1 MPLRESIL
9 LRNNV
14 HVGGTEGR
22 PTMVFAHGF
31 GCDQNMWRFVAP
43 AFADTHR
50 IVLFDYVGCGRSDL
64 AAFDHARYGTLDGYA
79 QDLLEV
85 CEALDLQQ
93 SILVGH
99 SVSAMIGLLAAIRQ
113 PARFSRLVM
122 IAPSPRYVD
131 DPPYVGG
138 FQRDDVENLL
148 SLMDHNYIG
157 WASALAPM
165 VAGDP
170 QRPELGAEL
179 EQSFCSTDPQAAR
192 TFARTTFFADN
203 RADLPKLK
211 HPSLIVQVSDD
222 AIAPVSVGRY
232 MQAHMPGSEF
242 ALLEAVGH
250 CPHMS
255 HPQDTIEVLR
265 RFVEPGRVHA

>member
-203 RADLPKLK
+203 RADLARATV
-211 HPSLIVQVSDD
+211 PSLIVQVRDD
-222 AIAPVSVGRY
+222 ALAPMAVGRY
-232 MQAHMPGSEF
+232 LVDHMPRSEMVV
-242 ALLEAVGH
+242 LEATGH

-255 HPQDTIEVLR
+255 HPQLTIAAMKQYLEQGR
-265 RFVEPGRVHA
+265 APG